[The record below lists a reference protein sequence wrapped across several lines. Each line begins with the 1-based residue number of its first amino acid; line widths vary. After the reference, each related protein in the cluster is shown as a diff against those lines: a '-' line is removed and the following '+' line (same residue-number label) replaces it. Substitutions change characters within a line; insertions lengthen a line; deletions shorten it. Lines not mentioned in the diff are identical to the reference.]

1 METTYLNVCD
11 RPISRWSIVRL
22 LKTVLLLLCV
32 SFSSVYVQASDRSEG
47 ITISCKNESLE
58 QVIHLIESQSS
69 YLFVLN
75 DKVNTKHKVSIKI
88 ENGNINAIL
97 NKIFQGTN
105 MTYQVDGDHIL
116 ISTTHKSIGLDETR
130 QTTMIKGK
138 IVDNAGE
145 PMIGVNVLVKGT
157 TNGAITD
164 FESSSTI
171 RSFSI
176 GIILPFFKP
185 ACGSDNFRAGSI
197 QNIEIRRDQDHGNIL
212 VYNILQKTD
221 QFRRIGGI
229 VKSLRIFNQKNP
241 ASGTDMASDQYF
253 KLHIRIPV
261 YRRIPCG
268 TIVFPQNIVTVQLGH
283 NVPEHI

>member
-164 FESSSTI
+164 FEGNYSLADVNENDVLMVTYIGYLTQEIKVGKQSVINIVMKDDTQILDEVVVVGYGTVKKRDLTGAVASVKSEDIVRMPTSNVLEAIQGQVAGLDITRSS
-171 RSFSI
+171 
-176 GIILPFFKP
+176 GE
-185 ACGSDNFRAGSI
+185 AGSGV
-197 QNIEIRRDQDHGNIL
+197 NM
-212 VYNILQKTD
+212 T
-221 QFRRIGGI
+221 
-229 VKSLRIFNQKNP
+229 LR
-241 ASGTDMASDQYF
+241 GTRSINGD
-253 KLHIRIPV
+253 K
-261 YRRIPCG
+261 
-268 TIVFPQNIVTVQLGH
+268 
-283 NVPEHI
+283 

>member
-32 SFSSVYVQASDRSEG
+32 SFSSVYVQASDRNEG

-130 QTTMIKGK
+130 QATMIKGK

-164 FESSSTI
+164 FEGNYSLADDFTAKWWM
-171 RSFSI
+171 
-176 GIILPFFKP
+176 L
-185 ACGSDNFRAGSI
+185 CG
-197 QNIEIRRDQDHGNIL
+197 
-212 VYNILQKTD
+212 
-221 QFRRIGGI
+221 
-229 VKSLRIFNQKNP
+229 
-241 ASGTDMASDQYF
+241 
-253 KLHIRIPV
+253 
-261 YRRIPCG
+261 
-268 TIVFPQNIVTVQLGH
+268 PQ
-283 NVPEHI
+283 